1 MTPRFHA
8 RNRRLLR
15 SAPRLRRTLAAVFFT
30 TWLLGSLG
38 CRALPNSGDNAGT
51 GDNAATGDERRFP
64 VVAELAAT
72 VPISPSNYRPWIPK
86 QARLPSVEFDGTR
99 VKVHDVRNFD
109 YVTETDHVE
118 RFETRNYDLRELE
131 SVDYMVVPFPAAPL
145 LAHTMLSFGF
155 GRGRYLVS
163 SVEAR
168 LEQGETYSPL
178 LGGLRQYEL
187 IYVLADERDA
197 LRLRADVRGDDVYIY
212 RVQAPPEKLRD
223 LLVDILDRVNQL
235 RDTPEFYDT
244 LTNNCTTNIARH
256 VNRIAPARVPLGSE
270 VLLSGLSP
278 RLIYD
283 LGLLDSSRS
292 FEDLTLAA
300 NASPRI
306 RENRTASDFSDRIRR

>member
-1 MTPRFHA
+1 M
-8 RNRRLLR
+8 
-15 SAPRLRRTLAAVFFT
+15 
-30 TWLLGSLG
+30 LGASTG
-38 CRALPNSGDNAGT
+38 CRSLPGSGDAANASR
-51 GDNAATGDERRFP
+51 ERRFP
-64 VVAELAAT
+64 AVAELAES
-72 VPISPSNYRPWIPK
+72 VPVSPSHYRQWIPK
-86 QARLPSVEFDGTR
+86 QARLPWVDFDGTR
-99 VKVHDVRNFD
+99 IQVHDVRNFD
-109 YVTETDHVE
+109 YVTETDHIE
-118 RFETRNYDLRELE
+118 RYETRNYDLRELE

-155 GRGRYLVS
+155 GKGRYLVS

-178 LGGLRQYEL
+178 LGSLRQYEL

-197 LRLRADVRGDDVYIY
+197 LRLRADVRGDDVYVY
-212 RVQAPPEKLRD
+212 RVQAPPDKLRD

-292 FEDLTLAA
+292 FEELTRAA
-300 NASPRI
+300 NVSPRI
-306 RENRTASDFSDRIRR
+306 RENRLASDFSDRIRR

>member
-1 MTPRFHA
+1 MLYAFTGCRSLPGGGDAAGAA
-8 RNRRLLR
+8 RQRRLP
-15 SAPRLRRTLAAVFFT
+15 A
-30 TWLLGSLG
+30 
-38 CRALPNSGDNAGT
+38 
-51 GDNAATGDERRFP
+51 
-64 VVAELAAT
+64 VAELAES
-72 VPISPSNYRPWIPK
+72 VPVSPSNYRQWIPK
-86 QARLPSVEFDGTR
+86 QARLPWVEFDGTR
-99 VKVHDVRNFD
+99 IQVHDVRNFD
-109 YVTETDHVE
+109 YVTETDHIE
-118 RFETRNYDLRELE
+118 RYETRKYDLRELE

-155 GRGRYLVS
+155 GQGRYLVS

-168 LEQGETYSPL
+168 LEQGESYSPL

-197 LRLRADVRGDDVYIY
+197 LRLRADVRGDDVYVY
-212 RVQAPPEKLRD
+212 RVQAPPDKLRD
-223 LLVDILDRVNQL
+223 LFVDILDRVNQL

-292 FEDLTLAA
+292 FEELTVAA

-306 RENRTASDFSDRIRR
+306 RESRLAADFSERIRR

>member
-1 MTPRFHA
+1 MRIA
-8 RNRRLLR
+8 AQAAVLLT
-15 SAPRLRRTLAAVFFT
+15 AAVAGCRTLPKDGT
-30 TWLLGSLG
+30 
-38 CRALPNSGDNAGT
+38 SG
-51 GDNAATGDERRFP
+51 NAATSPRFP
-64 VVAELAAT
+64 AVAELAES
-72 VPISPSNYRPWIPK
+72 VPVSPSHYRQWIPK
-86 QARLPSVEFDGTR
+86 QSRLPWVEFDGTR
-99 VKVHDVRNFD
+99 LAVHDVRNFD

-118 RFETRNYDLRELE
+118 RFETRSYDLRELE

-155 GRGRYLVS
+155 GKGRYLVS

-178 LGGLRQYEL
+178 LGSLRQYEL

-197 LRLRADVRGDDVYIY
+197 LRLRADVRGDDVYVY
-212 RVQAPPEKLRD
+212 RVQAPPDKLRD

-292 FEDLTLAA
+292 FEELTRAA
-300 NASPRI
+300 NVSPRI
-306 RENRTASDFSDRIRR
+306 RENRLASDFSDQIRR

>member
-1 MTPRFHA
+1 M
-8 RNRRLLR
+8 
-15 SAPRLRRTLAAVFFT
+15 
-30 TWLLGSLG
+30 LGASTG
-38 CRALPNSGDNAGT
+38 CRSLPGSGDAANASR
-51 GDNAATGDERRFP
+51 ERRFP
-64 VVAELAAT
+64 AVAELAES
-72 VPISPSNYRPWIPK
+72 VPVSPSHYRQWIPK
-86 QARLPSVEFDGTR
+86 QARLPWVDFDGTR
-99 VKVHDVRNFD
+99 IQVHDVRNFD
-109 YVTETDHVE
+109 YVTETDHIE
-118 RFETRNYDLRELE
+118 RYETRNYDLRELE

-155 GRGRYLVS
+155 GQGRYLVS

-168 LEQGETYSPL
+168 LEQGESYSPL

-197 LRLRADVRGDDVYIY
+197 LRLRADVRGDDVYVY
-212 RVQAPPEKLRD
+212 RVQAPPDKLRD

-235 RDTPEFYDT
+235 RETPEFYDT

-278 RLIYD
+278 RLVYD

-292 FEDLTLAA
+292 FEELTGAA
-300 NASPRI
+300 NASLRI
-306 RENRTASDFSDRIRR
+306 RENRLAADFSERIRR